1 MVNKTINESIIECHF
16 PDVCHSRSAAAL
28 RDEVDVFSVLAPH
41 GAEVVGRVVGQ
52 LRHLRAVQAG
62 DVEVGIQVVDVP
74 ADNAAAAHKE
84 HPAAVGRNDGG
95 SEAALGVGD
104 NTFFGTCDVIDFP
117 QLAKPGSI
125 DARTDKGGLVAQGAG
140 IHAVAVCGQEIVADV
155 VAPDADVFRFE
166 ACKEYLFHVRR
177 IDGRI
182 VLRAVGDL
190 AADVAFAGIGAEYLV
205 GFAARL
211 REAEIAA
218 VGRKG
223 EVDHSRAVGALRGA
237 ALFVQVFNENVGRI
251 VAGRQVSDVVSARRD
266 VEDAVREPVDA
277 FSGALDLRQA
287 DTVGIGRDANEIVT
301 GFFRYSHDRIINL
314 LCRHGDNKG

>member
-62 DVEVGIQVVDVP
+62 DVEVGIQV
-74 ADNAAAAHKE
+74 
-84 HPAAVGRNDGG
+84 

-104 NTFFGTCDVIDFP
+104 NALFGTCDVIDFP
-117 QLAKPGSI
+117 QLAKPGSV

-251 VAGRQVSDVVSARRD
+251 VAGRQVGDVVSARRD

-301 GFFRYSHDRIINL
+301 GFFRHSHD
-314 LCRHGDNKG
+314 